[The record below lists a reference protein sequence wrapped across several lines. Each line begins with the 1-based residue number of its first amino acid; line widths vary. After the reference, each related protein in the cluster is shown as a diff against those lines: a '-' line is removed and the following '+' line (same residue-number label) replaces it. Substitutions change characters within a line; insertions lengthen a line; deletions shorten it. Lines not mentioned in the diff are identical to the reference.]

1 MKNLILTTLLLGA
14 SLIASASS
22 TIHVYST
29 EIPWSDATPT
39 QESGKIYSITAAI
52 AAANAGDSIII
63 HEGIY
68 REQITITKNNLKFAN
83 YGNDYVLVTGADLV
97 SGWSAASGMASGIM
111 EANISGLNIE
121 TDYSQ
126 LFSDGAIQQMGRFPN
141 NTTGK
146 MMEPMDPNS
155 GYGLLKEVSKRSG
168 EGADCFA
175 EFEEAPPVTDLTG
188 GIIRGL
194 VGKNRHYFF
203 GNITNNTRTGNI
215 TFKAINNGQWKDEG
229 AISDTYH
236 KFGYS
241 FIYHKNLIDIPGEWF
256 IDGSKLY
263 YMPKTDNVN
272 NERVEIQT
280 REYVLR
286 IDNKDGTSIDGINFS
301 AGLIRIEDA
310 DNNSIT
316 NSSFRYLSP
325 FFIPNGYGMN
335 ESGAK
340 GFYVENC
347 DNNLIENCYLAHN
360 WGNMLTLRDCNNST
374 INNCVIKDFGWVAI
388 FTAAVYLRGSAET
401 TLTNSTLAEGARFLI
416 RIDGTG
422 NGKLTMTDND
432 LYDAMKMGEDA
443 GPIEATSTGRI
454 GALNMS
460 GSEIAYNKVRDCYG
474 LPVSAGGYLRQKITA
489 FYMEDVENYTAHHNL
504 VYNFLADNYT
514 GEYENELEKHGEFLY
529 LGPRYNPMY
538 HPVNYYNNTVWDVN
552 QIMGV
557 WNIEINNWKELG
569 LSAPDTTGFM
579 RDGHFANNIIISGPE
594 YKMSYVRQNISA
606 TGANKGYVTL
616 SPSPSYYSSNFA
628 DYAAKAKPLGYEFNP
643 ENNVFFTTS
652 VGNRNFV
659 STRDADY
666 RLQETSTAKGAGIPI
681 EGITSSD
688 TPDCGAFEGSDRVMY
703 AGSELETPE
712 FKEDKSYNST
722 ALSEVETIDFMVFPN
737 PTDNFL
743 TVALEENRPA
753 KVSLFNL
760 SGKQVVSQ
768 VMLKRATIDL
778 SSLSAGIYFVKVKTD
793 NAESVKPVIIK

>member
-1 MKNLILTTLLLGA
+1 MRKLILLILIICA
-14 SLIASASS
+14 SIISAQNV
-22 TIHVYST
+22 IHVYST
-29 EIPWSDATPT
+29 ETPWNDTNPS
-39 QESGKIYSITAAI
+39 QESGKIYSITQAI
-52 AAANAGDSIII
+52 SNANAGDSIII

-83 YGNDYVLVTGADLV
+83 YQDDYVLVTGADLV
-97 SGWSAASGMASGIM
+97 SGWSAASGMAGGGLK
-111 EANISGLNIE
+111 AYISSLNIQ

-126 LFSDGAIQQMGRFPN
+126 LFSNGAMQQMGRYPN

-155 GYGLLKEVSKRSG
+155 GYGLLKEVSKNSG
-168 EGADCFA
+168 VGADCFA
-175 EFEEAPPVTDLTG
+175 EFEEAPPVTDLSG

-203 GNITNNTRTGNI
+203 GNITSSTRTGLI
-215 TFKAINNGQWKDEG
+215 TFKAINNGQWKEEG
-229 AISDTYH
+229 AIADSYH

-241 FIYHKNLIDIPGEWF
+241 FIYHKNLIDVAGEWF
-256 IDGSKLY
+256 IDGNTLF

-280 REYVLR
+280 REYVLK
-286 IDNKDGTSIDGINFS
+286 INNKDGTSIDGINFS

-325 FFIPNGYGMN
+325 FFIPSGYGMN

-360 WGNMLTLRDCNNST
+360 WGNMITLTDCNNST

-454 GALNMS
+454 GALNMQ

-514 GEYENELEKHGEFLY
+514 GEYKDELEKHGEFLY

-557 WNIEINNWKELG
+557 WNIEIDNWKELG
-569 LSAPDTTGFM
+569 LSAPDTSGCM
-579 RDGHFANNIIISGPE
+579 KDGQFANNIIISGPE
-594 YKMSYVRQNISA
+594 YKMSYVRQILSS
-606 TGANKGYVTL
+606 TGASKGYVTL
-616 SPSPSYYSSNFA
+616 NPSPSYYASSFT
-628 DYAAKAKPLGYEFNP
+628 DYAARAKPLGYEFNP

-659 STRDADY
+659 STRNADY
-666 RLQETSTAKGAGIPI
+666 RLQETSTAKNAGIPI

-703 AGSELETPE
+703 AGAELETPE
-712 FKEDKSYNST
+712 FKEDKNYVYS
-722 ALSEVETIDFMVFPN
+722 AIKETQIVDFMVYPN

-743 TVALEENRPA
+743 TIALDENKPA
-753 KVSLFNL
+753 QLSLFNI

-768 VMLKRATIDL
+768 VIIKRATVDISHL
-778 SSLSAGIYFVKVKTD
+778 AAGMYFVKVKTD